1 MVSTKRDNPVFKP
14 GLQREPVTN
23 EALSTNCHRKQ
34 LAQLEENSL
43 ENVEIL
49 FKEFKMSKFC
59 NDRQNTKQKAEKIK
73 MHLMQ

>member
-1 MVSTKRDNPVFKP
+1 M
-14 GLQREPVTN
+14 TN
-23 EALSTNCHRKQ
+23 EALAANGHRKR

-59 NDRQNTKQKAEKIK
+59 NDRQNTKQKVEKIK